1 MRFSKIIVFSLFNNL
16 LHVNTMVESGWVVL
30 GKNIYKNWKTNAADN
45 DNLNDAG
52 DSFKNQNADKTLIN
66 KMLTF

>member
-1 MRFSKIIVFSLFNNL
+1 
-16 LHVNTMVESGWVVL
+16 MVESGWVVL
-30 GKNIYKNWKTNAADN
+30 GKNIYKNWKTNAADY

>member
-1 MRFSKIIVFSLFNNL
+1 
-16 LHVNTMVESGWVVL
+16 MVESGWVVL
-30 GKNIYKNWKTNAADN
+30 GKNVYKNWKTNAADN

-66 KMLTF
+66 KMLTFKCNDTYVGNNFCNLSSGD

>member
-1 MRFSKIIVFSLFNNL
+1 
-16 LHVNTMVESGWVVL
+16 MVESGWVVL

-52 DSFKNQNADKTLIN
+52 DSFKNQNADKTFIN